1 MQSAMKRFIQM
12 TGTNL
17 NTDPTVAPS
26 WERPSFRR
34 VLFFTL
40 LVLSTA
46 MFSPVDAQD
55 ATEEPQTMSLDVKE
69 MDIRDAI
76 RMISKG
82 YNLNIILDKEVTG
95 KVTLHLTDVPIMK
108 GLRSLAESQG
118 LEVRQEGNVYR
129 IGTAPE
135 KKKSIIRFHRGKLSL
150 DIQNMDVLKFIEE
163 VSSKTAASIVPDSK
177 IEGQLTGKLYQ
188 VPLDDGLRAI
198 LEGNGYDVQRRRGIY
213 HVSQPEQTAS
223 STPRRRTR
231 FNKGGKD
238 FYVDFSRGLLS
249 LDVTNGNLSDVLQA
263 IAEQSDMEVVTYGNV
278 TDEVNAKL
286 YDLSLT
292 EALALLL
299 GGTKYTFVQKGKVIL
314 IGNRNTATPSGQA
327 LSTSDLVHLRHIKA
341 DEIQKILPKNIPQT
355 NIKVVKE
362 QNALLV
368 SGTSED
374 IVQTKEFLNTVDIPT
389 PQVVIDVIVVEFN
402 RSMTRELGI
411 EGGGGG
417 EDSHMNWSFPGLL
430 WNRSWESFNSFRES
444 MEGTRE
450 GATKFAFFD
459 KSPSFY
465 LKLKALE
472 EAEKARVLAHP
483 SITVLN
489 GNKATINVGET
500 RYHKIIG
507 GTSENPTYRF
517 QPINFGINVDITP
530 WISQSGQIT
539 AEVSPKI
546 SNQQGINDEGL
557 PNVFERSVTT
567 TVRLDDGQT
576 LVLGGLLNSSEGT
589 QNTKIPILGD
599 LPILGHLFKSTAKHK
614 TQTNLVIYI
623 TPHVIRKSRSVDLR
637 KELERFQDAQHQS
650 LGEYMGI
657 NSDEKEIEETIKGP
671 AGALKMGVSD
681 QAEEFEE
688 MQLDTSGAS
697 SGDLGSDSVGEGTV
711 EKDTI
716 ERSNDSSEETTS
728 RESSRNRPM
737 KRFLG
742 RSKERERPEEEARD
756 KYYDNYDDE
765 NEGNQ

>member
-1 MQSAMKRFIQM
+1 MKRFIQM
-12 TGTNL
+12 TA
-17 NTDPTVAPS
+17 TDPTVAPS
-26 WERPSFRR
+26 WERPNFRR
-34 VLFFTL
+34 FLFFAL

-46 MFSPVDAQD
+46 VFCPGDAQGT
-55 ATEEPQTMSLDVKE
+55 TEEPQTMSLDVKE

-95 KVTLHLTDVPIMK
+95 KVTLHLTDVPIME

-213 HVSQPEQTAS
+213 HVSQPEQAAS
-223 STPRRRTR
+223 STPRRHTR

-327 LSTSDLVHLRHIKA
+327 LSTSDLVHLKHIKA

-402 RSMTRELGI
+402 RSMTREFGI
-411 EGGGGG
+411 EAGGGGK
-417 EDSHMNWSFPGLL
+417 DSHMNWSIPGLL
-430 WNRSWESFNSFRES
+430 WNRTWESFTEFEKS
-444 MEGTRE
+444 MEGRE
-450 GATKFAFFD
+450 PGTQFGFFD
-459 KSPSFY
+459 RTPSFF

-472 EAEKARVLAHP
+472 DAEKARVLAHP

-517 QPINFGINVDITP
+517 QPINFGISVDITP
-530 WISQSGQIT
+530 WIAQSGQIT

-576 LVLGGLLNSSEGT
+576 LVLGGLLNSKEGT
-589 QNTKIPILGD
+589 RNTKIPILGD
-599 LPILGHLFKSTAKHK
+599 LPILGHLFKSTAKQN

-623 TPHVIRKSRSVDLR
+623 TPHVIRKSKSVDLR
-637 KELERFQDAQHQS
+637 KELKRFQDAQHQS

-657 NSDEKEIEETIKGP
+657 NSDEREIEETIKGP
-671 AGALKMGVSD
+671 AGALKMSGDD
-681 QAEEFEE
+681 QVEQFEE
-688 MQLDTSGAS
+688 MQLDTSGTLLEE
-697 SGDLGSDSVGEGTV
+697 LGSDTGGEVEGAAENDTV
-711 EKDTI
+711 EQ
-716 ERSNDSSEETTS
+716 SNDSSEEPTL
-728 RESSRNRPM
+728 RESSRSRSM

-742 RSKERERPEEEARD
+742 RSKERERPEEETRD

-765 NEGNQ
+765 NEGND